1 MRQHK
6 RRMAR
11 CFPSPRRAKRWTG
24 WLMGTLACL
33 GAGVI
38 WLLTAAPSQAHWS
51 DMSAAEVTV
60 KDASVE
66 MMLTFPTG
74 LVPFADGDRNQQLST
89 DEVNIHN
96 TDLRR
101 FFDQQI
107 HLTNTENVNGQLSIK
122 ALDAGTL
129 PTSVQVAPTTHSTV
143 QLSYA
148 WTQPIEGITIHYGLF
163 LPGVQTAHCLAT
175 ILQAG
180 QLKTFMFTPHNRTFS
195 LLPGDAFS
203 GELVLA
209 IAGAFLWG
217 AMHSLT
223 PGHGKTL
230 VGAYLMGERATP
242 KHALLLA
249 MTTTITHTLGVFAL
263 GLVALFAA
271 QYILPEQLYPWFSL
285 TSGVMVVA
293 IGLNLFKNRM
303 PSSEHFHTHP
313 AHVHPHPHKHS
324 HSHPPH
330 AHQPDHHRS
339 HVHDHHSHTD
349 DHHHSHPHHQQQ
361 HLHPDKGVSISSLL
375 ALGISGGLLP
385 CPAALVLLLG
395 AIAVNKTA
403 LGLIL
408 VICFSLGLSAVLTG
422 LGLLLVYAKSWFK
435 RVPASPRLIKISPR
449 FVKALPAL
457 SAIGIT
463 LIGTGISTQAFI
475 QVLGINGG

>member
-1 MRQHK
+1 MNYQQSFSQFFWQK
-6 RRMAR
+6 RR
-11 CFPSPRRAKRWTG
+11 SRRSTG
-24 WLMGTLACL
+24 WVMGTLSCL
-33 GAGVI
+33 GAIVI

-74 LVPFADGDRNQQLST
+74 LVRFADGDRNQQLSV
-89 DEVNIHN
+89 DEINIHN
-96 TDLRR
+96 ADLKQ

-107 HLTNTENVNGQLSIK
+107 HLTNTENINGELSVK
-122 ALDAGTL
+122 SLAAGTL
-129 PTSVQVAPTTHSTV
+129 PASVQVAPTTHSTV
-143 QLSYA
+143 QLSYTWA
-148 WTQPIEGITIHYGLF
+148 KPIQGININYGMF
-163 LPGVQTAHCLAT
+163 LPGIQTAHCLAT
-175 ILQAG
+175 ILQSG
-180 QLKTFMFTPHNRTFS
+180 QLKTFMFTLSNKTFS
-195 LLPGDAFS
+195 VMPGGNFN
-203 GELVLA
+203 GELVFA

-242 KHALLLA
+242 KHALILA
-249 MTTTITHTLGVFAL
+249 TTTTITHTLGVFAL

-271 QYILPEQLYPWFSL
+271 KYVLPEQLYPWFSL

-293 IGLNLFKNRM
+293 IGLNLFRSRM
-303 PSSEHFHTHP
+303 ASSHNHHNHYDHDHIHHHDHDHTH
-313 AHVHPHPHKHS
+313 
-324 HSHPPH
+324 
-330 AHQPDHHRS
+330 HHE
-339 HVHDHHSHTD
+339 HHDHH
-349 DHHHSHPHHQQQ
+349 HPSI
-361 HLHPDKGVSISSLL
+361 DKGVSIPSLL

-408 VICFSLGLSAVLTG
+408 VIAFSLGLSAVLTG
-422 LGLLLVYAKSWFK
+422 LGLTLVYAKNWFK
-435 RVPASPRLIKISPR
+435 QSPSSPRFVKISPR
-449 FVKALPAL
+449 FVKILPAL

>member
-1 MRQHK
+1 
-6 RRMAR
+6 
-11 CFPSPRRAKRWTG
+11 
-24 WLMGTLACL
+24 MGTLSCL
-33 GAGVI
+33 GAIVI

-74 LVPFADGDRNQQLST
+74 LVRFADGDRNQQLSV
-89 DEVNIHN
+89 DEINIHN
-96 TDLRR
+96 ADLKQ

-107 HLTNTENVNGQLSIK
+107 HLTNTENINGELSVK
-122 ALDAGTL
+122 SLAAGTL
-129 PTSVQVAPTTHSTV
+129 PASVQVAPTTHSTV
-143 QLSYA
+143 QLSYTWA
-148 WTQPIEGITIHYGLF
+148 KPIQGININYGMF
-163 LPGVQTAHCLAT
+163 LPGIQTAHCLAT
-175 ILQAG
+175 ILQSG
-180 QLKTFMFTPHNRTFS
+180 QLKTFMFTLSNKTFS
-195 LLPGDAFS
+195 VMPGGNFN
-203 GELVLA
+203 GELVFA

-242 KHALLLA
+242 KHALILA
-249 MTTTITHTLGVFAL
+249 TTTTITHTLGVFAL

-271 QYILPEQLYPWFSL
+271 KYVLPEQLYPWFSL

-293 IGLNLFKNRM
+293 IGLNLFRSRM
-303 PSSEHFHTHP
+303 ASSHNHHDHDHDHIHHHDHDHDHTH
-313 AHVHPHPHKHS
+313 
-324 HSHPPH
+324 
-330 AHQPDHHRS
+330 HHE
-339 HVHDHHSHTD
+339 HHDHH
-349 DHHHSHPHHQQQ
+349 HPSI
-361 HLHPDKGVSISSLL
+361 DKGVSIPSLL

-408 VICFSLGLSAVLTG
+408 VIAFSLGLSAVLTG
-422 LGLLLVYAKSWFK
+422 LGLTLVYAKNWFK
-435 RVPASPRLIKISPR
+435 QSPSSPRFLKISPR
-449 FVKALPAL
+449 FVKILPAL

>member
-1 MRQHK
+1 
-6 RRMAR
+6 
-11 CFPSPRRAKRWTG
+11 
-24 WLMGTLACL
+24 MGTLSCL
-33 GAGVI
+33 GAIVI
-38 WLLTAAPSQAHWS
+38 WLLTATPSQAHWS

-74 LVPFADGDRNQQLST
+74 LVPFADGDRNQQLSV
-89 DEVNIHN
+89 DEINSHN
-96 TDLRR
+96 ADLRQ

-107 HLTNTENVNGQLSIK
+107 HLTNTENTNGQLSVSPL
-122 ALDAGTL
+122 AAGTL
-129 PTSVQVAPTTHSTV
+129 PTNVQVAPSTHSTV

-148 WTQPIEGITIHYGLF
+148 WSKPIEGVTLNYGLF
-163 LPGVQTAHCLAT
+163 LPGIQTAHCLAT

-180 QLKTFMFTPHNRTFS
+180 QLKTFMFTPNNQTFS
-195 LLPGDAFS
+195 LTPGGAFS
-203 GELVLA
+203 GEVVLA

-242 KHALLLA
+242 KHALILA

-271 QYILPEQLYPWFSL
+271 KYILPEQLYPWFSL

-293 IGLNLFKNRM
+293 IGLSLFRNRM
-303 PSSEHFHTHP
+303 APSNH
-313 AHVHPHPHKHS
+313 
-324 HSHPPH
+324 
-330 AHQPDHHRS
+330 S
-339 HVHDHHSHTD
+339 HVHADDHAHDHTHD
-349 DHHHSHPHHQQQ
+349 HNYHHHDHHHHDHHHHDHSHHHPDHNPHI
-361 HLHPDKGVSISSLL
+361 DKGVSISSLL

-435 RVPASPRLIKISPR
+435 RVPSSTRFIKISPR

-463 LIGTGISTQAFI
+463 LIGTGISTQAFM

>member
-1 MRQHK
+1 
-6 RRMAR
+6 
-11 CFPSPRRAKRWTG
+11 
-24 WLMGTLACL
+24 MGTLSCL
-33 GAGVI
+33 GAIVI

-74 LVPFADGDRNQQLST
+74 LVRFADGDRNQQLSV
-89 DEVNIHN
+89 DEINIHN
-96 TDLRR
+96 ADLKQ

-107 HLTNTENVNGQLSIK
+107 HLTNTENINGELSVK
-122 ALDAGTL
+122 SLAAGTL
-129 PTSVQVAPTTHSTV
+129 PASVQVAPTTHSTV
-143 QLSYA
+143 QLSYTWA
-148 WTQPIEGITIHYGLF
+148 KPIQGININYGMF
-163 LPGVQTAHCLAT
+163 LPGIQTAHCLAT

-180 QLKTFMFTPHNRTFS
+180 QLKTFMFTPSNKTFS
-195 LLPGDAFS
+195 VMPGGNFN
-203 GELVLA
+203 GELVFA

-242 KHALLLA
+242 KHALILA
-249 MTTTITHTLGVFAL
+249 TTTTITHTLGVFAL

-271 QYILPEQLYPWFSL
+271 KYVLPEQLYPWFSL

-293 IGLNLFKNRM
+293 IGLNLFRSRM
-303 PSSEHFHTHP
+303 ASSHNHHDHDHDHIHHHDHDHDHTH
-313 AHVHPHPHKHS
+313 
-324 HSHPPH
+324 
-330 AHQPDHHRS
+330 HHE
-339 HVHDHHSHTD
+339 HHDHH
-349 DHHHSHPHHQQQ
+349 HPSI
-361 HLHPDKGVSISSLL
+361 DKGVSIPSLL

-408 VICFSLGLSAVLTG
+408 VIAFSLGLSAVLTG
-422 LGLLLVYAKSWFK
+422 LGLTLVYAKNWFK
-435 RVPASPRLIKISPR
+435 QSPSSPRFLKISPR
-449 FVKALPAL
+449 FVKILPAL

>member
-1 MRQHK
+1 MMQH
-6 RRMAR
+6 RDGFR
-11 CFPSPRRAKRWTG
+11 FPHSRRAKRWTG
-24 WLMGTLACL
+24 WLMGTLSCL
-33 GAGVI
+33 GAVVI

-60 KDASVE
+60 KDTSVE

-74 LVPFADGDRNQQLST
+74 LVPFADGDRNRQLSA
-89 DEVNIHN
+89 DEINIHN
-96 TDLRR
+96 ADLKQ
-101 FFDQQI
+101 FFDQHIQ
-107 HLTNTENVNGQLSIK
+107 LTDTENVNGQLSVSPL
-122 ALDAGTL
+122 AAGTL

-143 QLSYA
+143 QLNYTWSK
-148 WTQPIEGITIHYGLF
+148 PIKGVNINYGMF

-180 QLKTFMFTPHNRTFS
+180 QLKTFMFTPNNKTFS
-195 LLPGDAFS
+195 LVPGGFS

-242 KHALLLA
+242 KHALILA

-271 QYILPEQLYPWFSL
+271 KYVLPEQLYPWFSL
-285 TSGVMVVA
+285 ASGVMVVA
-293 IGLNLFKNRM
+293 IGLSLFRNRM
-303 PSSEHFHTHP
+303 ASPKQPPDYHPHTHE
-313 AHVHPHPHKHS
+313 HHPHTHEH
-324 HSHPPH
+324 
-330 AHQPDHHRS
+330 DNHH
-339 HVHDHHSHTD
+339 HDHH
-349 DHHHSHPHHQQQ
+349 HPI
-361 HLHPDKGVSISSLL
+361 DKGVSISSLL

-395 AIAVNKTA
+395 AIAVHKTA

-422 LGLLLVYAKSWFK
+422 LGLLLVYAKTWFK
-435 RVPASPRLIKISPR
+435 RVPSSPRFGKISPR

-475 QVLGINGG
+475 KVLGISGG

>member
-1 MRQHK
+1 
-6 RRMAR
+6 
-11 CFPSPRRAKRWTG
+11 
-24 WLMGTLACL
+24 MGTLSCL
-33 GAGVI
+33 GAIVI
-38 WLLTAAPSQAHWS
+38 WLLTSAPSQAHWS

-74 LVPFADGDRNQQLST
+74 LVRFADGDRNQQLSV
-89 DEVNIHN
+89 DEINIHN
-96 TDLRR
+96 ADLKQ

-107 HLTNTENVNGQLSIK
+107 HLTNTENINGELSVK
-122 ALDAGTL
+122 SLAAGTL
-129 PTSVQVAPTTHSTV
+129 PASVQVAPTTHSTV
-143 QLSYA
+143 QLSYTWA
-148 WTQPIEGITIHYGLF
+148 KPIQGININYGMF
-163 LPGVQTAHCLAT
+163 LPGIQTAHCLAT
-175 ILQAG
+175 ILQSG
-180 QLKTFMFTPHNRTFS
+180 QLKTFMFTLSNKTFS
-195 LLPGDAFS
+195 VMPGGNFN
-203 GELVLA
+203 GELVFA

-242 KHALLLA
+242 KHALILA

-271 QYILPEQLYPWFSL
+271 KYVLPEQLYPWFSL
-285 TSGVMVVA
+285 ASGVMVVA
-293 IGLNLFKNRM
+293 IGLNLFRNRM
-303 PSSEHFHTHP
+303 ASSPNHP
-313 AHVHPHPHKHS
+313 HVHHP
-324 HSHPPH
+324 
-330 AHQPDHHRS
+330 DT
-339 HVHDHHSHTD
+339 HDHHPDTHDHHTHD
-349 DHHHSHPHHQQQ
+349 HAHPHDHHHHDHHPHI
-361 HLHPDKGVSISSLL
+361 DKKVNISSLL

-395 AIAVNKTA
+395 AIAVHKTA

-435 RVPASPRLIKISPR
+435 RVPSSPRFGKISPR
-449 FVKALPAL
+449 FLKALPAL

-475 QVLGINGG
+475 KVLGISGG

>member
-1 MRQHK
+1 MMQHK
-6 RRMAR
+6 RDV
-11 CFPSPRRAKRWTG
+11 FQFSHSRRAKRWTG
-24 WLMGTLACL
+24 WLMGTLSCL
-33 GAGVI
+33 GAVVI

-74 LVPFADGDRNQQLST
+74 LVPFADGDRNRQLSV
-89 DEVNIHN
+89 DEINIHN
-96 TDLRR
+96 ADLRR

-107 HLTNTENVNGQLSIK
+107 HLTNTENINGQLSISPL
-122 ALDAGTL
+122 AAGTL

-143 QLSYA
+143 QLTYTWSK
-148 WTQPIEGITIHYGLF
+148 PIKGVNINYGMF
-163 LPGVQTAHCLAT
+163 LPGIQTAHCLAT

-180 QLKTFMFTPHNRTFS
+180 ELKTFMFTPNNKTFS
-195 LLPGDAFS
+195 LMPGGAFS
-203 GELVLA
+203 GELVFA

-242 KHALLLA
+242 RHALILA

-271 QYILPEQLYPWFSL
+271 KYILPEQLYPWFSL

-293 IGLNLFKNRM
+293 IGLSLFRNRM
-303 PSSEHFHTHP
+303 ASPT
-313 AHVHPHPHKHS
+313 HS
-324 HSHPPH
+324 HEHH
-330 AHQPDHHRS
+330 A
-339 HVHDHHSHTD
+339 HDHHHD
-349 DHHHSHPHHQQQ
+349 HDHHDHAHRHHEHDHHPHI
-361 HLHPDKGVSISSLL
+361 DKGVSISSLL

-422 LGLLLVYAKSWFK
+422 LGLLLVYAKNWFK
-435 RVPASPRLIKISPR
+435 RVPSSPRFVKISPR

-475 QVLGINGG
+475 KVLGMSGG

>member
-1 MRQHK
+1 MMQYQGDIFRFSQ
-6 RRMAR
+6 
-11 CFPSPRRAKRWTG
+11 SPRGGKRWTR
-24 WLMGTLACL
+24 WLMGTLSCL
-33 GAGVI
+33 GAIAI

-74 LVPFADGDRNQQLST
+74 LVRFADGDRNQQLSV
-89 DEVNIHN
+89 DEINIHN
-96 TDLRR
+96 ADLRQ

-107 HLTNTENVNGQLSIK
+107 HLTNTENINGQLSVSSL
-122 ALDAGTL
+122 AAGTL

-143 QLSYA
+143 QLSYT
-148 WTQPIEGITIHYGLF
+148 WTQPIKGVTINYGMF
-163 LPGVQTAHCLAT
+163 LPGIQTAHCLAT

-180 QLKTFMFTPHNRTFS
+180 QLKTFMFTPNNKTFS
-195 LLPGDAFS
+195 LIPGGAFS
-203 GELVLA
+203 GELVFA

-242 KHALLLA
+242 KHALILA

-271 QYILPEQLYPWFSL
+271 KYVLPEQLYPWFSL

-293 IGLNLFKNRM
+293 IGLSLFRNRIGSS
-303 PSSEHFHTHP
+303 PSH
-313 AHVHPHPHKHS
+313 HKH
-324 HSHPPH
+324 HSHDH
-330 AHQPDHHRS
+330 AHDHSHHRHDHDQIHHHEHS
-339 HVHDHHSHTD
+339 PHHDHH
-349 DHHHSHPHHQQQ
+349 HHGK
-361 HLHPDKGVSISSLL
+361 DRGVSISSLL

-395 AIAVNKTA
+395 AIAIHKTT

-422 LGLLLVYAKSWFK
+422 LGLLLVYAKNWFK
-435 RVPASPRLIKISPR
+435 RVPSSPRFVKISPR

-475 QVLGINGG
+475 KVLGISGG

>member
-1 MRQHK
+1 MMQRKQEVF
-6 RRMAR
+6 RFSR
-11 CFPSPRRAKRWTG
+11 SSRRAKRWTG
-24 WLMGTLACL
+24 WLMGTLSCL
-33 GAGVI
+33 GAVVI

-74 LVPFADGDRNQQLST
+74 LVPFADGDRNQQLSV
-89 DEVNIHN
+89 DEINIHN
-96 TDLRR
+96 ADLKQ
-101 FFDQQI
+101 FFNQQI
-107 HLTNTENVNGQLSIK
+107 HFTNTEEINGQLSVS
-122 ALDAGTL
+122 ALAAGTL
-129 PTSVQVAPTTHSTV
+129 PTNVQIAPTTHSTV
-143 QLSYA
+143 QLNYT
-148 WTQPIEGITIHYGLF
+148 WTKPIKGVTINYGMF

-175 ILQAG
+175 ILQAE
-180 QLKTFMFTPHNRTFS
+180 QLKTFMFTPTNKTFS
-195 LLPGDAFS
+195 LIPGGAFS
-203 GELVLA
+203 GEVVLA

-242 KHALLLA
+242 KHALILA

-271 QYILPEQLYPWFSL
+271 KYVLPEQLYPWFSL

-293 IGLNLFKNRM
+293 IGLNLFRNRM
-303 PSSEHFHTHP
+303 ASPNHFHQH
-313 AHVHPHPHKHS
+313 
-324 HSHPPH
+324 H
-330 AHQPDHHRS
+330 APDHNH
-339 HVHDHHSHTD
+339 HDHDHHHDHHHHDHHSHI
-349 DHHHSHPHHQQQ
+349 
-361 HLHPDKGVSISSLL
+361 DKGVSISSLL
-375 ALGISGGLLP
+375 ALGVSGGLLP

-395 AIAVNKTA
+395 AIAVHKTA

-435 RVPASPRLIKISPR
+435 RVPSSPRLGKISPR
-449 FVKALPAL
+449 FIKALPAL

>member
-1 MRQHK
+1 MNYQQSFSQFFRQK
-6 RRMAR
+6 RR
-11 CFPSPRRAKRWTG
+11 SRRSTG
-24 WLMGTLACL
+24 WVMGTLSCL
-33 GAGVI
+33 GAIVI

-74 LVPFADGDRNQQLST
+74 LVRFADGDRNQQLSV
-89 DEVNIHN
+89 DEINIHN
-96 TDLRR
+96 ADLKQ

-107 HLTNTENVNGQLSIK
+107 HLTNTENINGELSVK
-122 ALDAGTL
+122 SLAAGTL
-129 PTSVQVAPTTHSTV
+129 PASVQVAPTTHSTV
-143 QLSYA
+143 QLSYTWA
-148 WTQPIEGITIHYGLF
+148 KPIQGININYGMF
-163 LPGVQTAHCLAT
+163 LPGIQTAHCLAT
-175 ILQAG
+175 ILQSG
-180 QLKTFMFTPHNRTFS
+180 QLKTFMFTLSNKTFS
-195 LLPGDAFS
+195 VMPGGNFN
-203 GELVLA
+203 GELVFA

-242 KHALLLA
+242 KHALILA
-249 MTTTITHTLGVFAL
+249 TTTTITHTLGVFAL

-271 QYILPEQLYPWFSL
+271 KYVLPEQLYPWFSL

-293 IGLNLFKNRM
+293 IGLNLFRSRM
-303 PSSEHFHTHP
+303 ASSHNHHDHDHDHIHHHDHDHDHTH
-313 AHVHPHPHKHS
+313 
-324 HSHPPH
+324 
-330 AHQPDHHRS
+330 HHE
-339 HVHDHHSHTD
+339 HHDHH
-349 DHHHSHPHHQQQ
+349 HPSI
-361 HLHPDKGVSISSLL
+361 DKGVSIPSLL

-408 VICFSLGLSAVLTG
+408 VIAFSLGLSAVLTG
-422 LGLLLVYAKSWFK
+422 LGLTLVYAKNWFK
-435 RVPASPRLIKISPR
+435 QSPSSPRFLKISPR
-449 FVKALPAL
+449 FVKILPAL

>member
-1 MRQHK
+1 MMQHK
-6 RRMAR
+6 RDGVRFSR
-11 CFPSPRRAKRWTG
+11 SSRRAKRWTG
-24 WLMGTLACL
+24 WLMGTLSCL
-33 GAGVI
+33 GAVVI

-51 DMSAAEVTV
+51 DMSAAEITV

-74 LVPFADGDRNQQLST
+74 LVPFADGDRNRQLSV
-89 DEVNIHN
+89 DEINIHN
-96 TDLRR
+96 ADLKQ

-107 HLTNTENVNGQLSIK
+107 HLTNTENVNGQLSVSSL
-122 ALDAGTL
+122 AAGTL

-143 QLSYA
+143 QLNYT
-148 WTQPIEGITIHYGLF
+148 WTKPIKGVNINYGMF
-163 LPGVQTAHCLAT
+163 LPGIQTAHCLAT

-180 QLKTFMFTPHNRTFS
+180 QLKTFMFTPNNKTFS
-195 LLPGDAFS
+195 LMPGGGFS
-203 GELVLA
+203 GELVFA

-242 KHALLLA
+242 KHALILA

-271 QYILPEQLYPWFSL
+271 KYILPEQLYPWFSL

-293 IGLNLFKNRM
+293 IGLNLFRNRM
-303 PSSEHFHTHP
+303 AAPNRDHEHHSHAHDHTH
-313 AHVHPHPHKHS
+313 
-324 HSHPPH
+324 
-330 AHQPDHHRS
+330 HQA
-339 HVHDHHSHTD
+339 HDHHHHEPH
-349 DHHHSHPHHQQQ
+349 DHHHHPI
-361 HLHPDKGVSISSLL
+361 DKGVSISSLL

-395 AIAVNKTA
+395 AIAVHKTA

-422 LGLLLVYAKSWFK
+422 LGLLLVYAKNWFK
-435 RVPASPRLIKISPR
+435 QVPSSPRFVKISPR
-449 FVKALPAL
+449 FFKALPAL

-475 QVLGINGG
+475 KVLGISGG

>member
-1 MRQHK
+1 
-6 RRMAR
+6 
-11 CFPSPRRAKRWTG
+11 
-24 WLMGTLACL
+24 MGTLSCL
-33 GAGVI
+33 GAIVI

-74 LVPFADGDRNQQLST
+74 LVRFADGDRNQQLSV
-89 DEVNIHN
+89 DEINIHN
-96 TDLRR
+96 ADLKQ

-107 HLTNTENVNGQLSIK
+107 HLTNTENINGELSVK
-122 ALDAGTL
+122 SLAAGTL
-129 PTSVQVAPTTHSTV
+129 PASVQVAPTTHSTV
-143 QLSYA
+143 QLSYTWA
-148 WTQPIEGITIHYGLF
+148 KPIQGININYGMF
-163 LPGVQTAHCLAT
+163 LPGIQTAHCLAT
-175 ILQAG
+175 ILQSG
-180 QLKTFMFTPHNRTFS
+180 QLKTFMFTLSNKTFS
-195 LLPGDAFS
+195 VMPGGNFN
-203 GELVLA
+203 GELVFA

-242 KHALLLA
+242 KHALILA
-249 MTTTITHTLGVFAL
+249 TTTTITHTLGVFAL

-271 QYILPEQLYPWFSL
+271 KYVLPEQLYPWFSL

-293 IGLNLFKNRM
+293 IGLNLFRSRM
-303 PSSEHFHTHP
+303 ASSHNHHNHYDHDHIHHHDHDHTH
-313 AHVHPHPHKHS
+313 
-324 HSHPPH
+324 
-330 AHQPDHHRS
+330 HHE
-339 HVHDHHSHTD
+339 HHDHH
-349 DHHHSHPHHQQQ
+349 HPSI
-361 HLHPDKGVSISSLL
+361 DKGVSIPSLL

-408 VICFSLGLSAVLTG
+408 VIAFSLGLSAVLTG
-422 LGLLLVYAKSWFK
+422 LGLTLVYAKNWFK
-435 RVPASPRLIKISPR
+435 QSPSSPRFVKISPR
-449 FVKALPAL
+449 FVKILPAL

>member
-1 MRQHK
+1 MQRNRDIFRSQGSK
-6 RRMAR
+6 
-11 CFPSPRRAKRWTG
+11 RAKRWTG
-24 WLMGTLACL
+24 WLMGTLSCL
-33 GAGVI
+33 GAVVI

-60 KDASVE
+60 KDASVD

-74 LVPFADGDRNQQLST
+74 LVRFADGDRNQQLSA
-89 DEVNIHN
+89 DEINIHN

-107 HLTNTENVNGQLSIK
+107 HLTNTENINGQLSVSP
-122 ALDAGTL
+122 LDNGTL

-143 QLSYA
+143 QLSYTWA
-148 WTQPIEGITIHYGLF
+148 KPIKGVNINYGMF

-180 QLKTFMFTPHNRTFS
+180 QLKTFMFTPNNKTFS
-195 LLPGDAFS
+195 LTPGGAFS

-242 KHALLLA
+242 KHALILA

-271 QYILPEQLYPWFSL
+271 KYVLPEQLYPWFSL

-293 IGLNLFKNRM
+293 IGLNLFRNRM
-303 PSSEHFHTHP
+303 ASSP
-313 AHVHPHPHKHS
+313 NPPHVHHF
-324 HSHPPH
+324 
-330 AHQPDHHRS
+330 DT
-339 HVHDHHSHTD
+339 HDHHTHDHTHHHD
-349 DHHHSHPHHQQQ
+349 QDHHHHEHHHPH
-361 HLHPDKGVSISSLL
+361 LDKGVSISALL

-395 AIAVNKTA
+395 AIGVHKTA

-435 RVPASPRLIKISPR
+435 RVPSSPRLIKISPR
-449 FVKALPAL
+449 FIKVLPAL

-475 QVLGINGG
+475 KVLGINGG

>member
-1 MRQHK
+1 
-6 RRMAR
+6 
-11 CFPSPRRAKRWTG
+11 
-24 WLMGTLACL
+24 MGTLSCL
-33 GAGVI
+33 GAIVI

-74 LVPFADGDRNQQLST
+74 LVRFADGDRNQQLSV
-89 DEVNIHN
+89 DEINIHN
-96 TDLRR
+96 ADLKQ

-107 HLTNTENVNGQLSIK
+107 HLTNTENINGELSVK
-122 ALDAGTL
+122 SLAAGTL
-129 PTSVQVAPTTHSTV
+129 PASVQVAPTTHSTV
-143 QLSYA
+143 QLSYTWA
-148 WTQPIEGITIHYGLF
+148 KPIQGININYGMF
-163 LPGVQTAHCLAT
+163 LPGIQTAHCLAT
-175 ILQAG
+175 ILQSG
-180 QLKTFMFTPHNRTFS
+180 QLKTFMFTLSNKTFS
-195 LLPGDAFS
+195 VMPGGNFN
-203 GELVLA
+203 GELVFA

-242 KHALLLA
+242 KHALILA
-249 MTTTITHTLGVFAL
+249 TTTTITHTLGVFAL

-271 QYILPEQLYPWFSL
+271 KYVLPEQLYPWFSL

-293 IGLNLFKNRM
+293 IGLNLFRSRM
-303 PSSEHFHTHP
+303 ASSHNHHDHDHDHIHHHDHDHTH
-313 AHVHPHPHKHS
+313 
-324 HSHPPH
+324 
-330 AHQPDHHRS
+330 HHE
-339 HVHDHHSHTD
+339 HHDHH
-349 DHHHSHPHHQQQ
+349 HPSI
-361 HLHPDKGVSISSLL
+361 DKGVSIPSLL

-408 VICFSLGLSAVLTG
+408 VIAFSLGLSAVLTG
-422 LGLLLVYAKSWFK
+422 LGLTLVYAKNWFK
-435 RVPASPRLIKISPR
+435 QSPSSPRFLKISPR
-449 FVKALPAL
+449 FVKILPAL

>member
-1 MRQHK
+1 MQQKIMQHK
-6 RRMAR
+6 RDVFRFSR
-11 CFPSPRRAKRWTG
+11 SPRRVKQWKG
-24 WLMGTLACL
+24 WLMGSLSCL
-33 GAGVI
+33 GAIAI

-66 MMLTFPTG
+66 MMVTFPTG
-74 LVPFADGDRNQQLST
+74 LVRFADGDRSQQLSV
-89 DEVNIHN
+89 DEINIHN
-96 TDLRR
+96 ADLKQ

-107 HLTNTENVNGQLSIK
+107 HLTNTENINGQLSVSPL
-122 ALDAGTL
+122 AAGTL
-129 PTSVQVAPTTHSTV
+129 PPSVQVAPTTHSTV
-143 QLSYA
+143 QLSYTWA
-148 WTQPIEGITIHYGLF
+148 KPIQGININYGMF
-163 LPGVQTAHCLAT
+163 LPGIQTAHCLAT

-180 QLKTFMFTPHNRTFS
+180 QLKTFMFTPNNKIFS
-195 LLPGDAFS
+195 LMPGGTFN

-242 KHALLLA
+242 KHALILA

-271 QYILPEQLYPWFSL
+271 KYVLPEQLYPWFSL

-293 IGLNLFKNRM
+293 IGLNLFRNRM
-303 PSSEHFHTHP
+303 SSSDNH
-313 AHVHPHPHKHS
+313 HKHHAQTHS
-324 HSHPPH
+324 HNHSHHDHDQIHHHHDHPPH
-330 AHQPDHHRS
+330 
-339 HVHDHHSHTD
+339 HDHHE
-349 DHHHSHPHHQQQ
+349 HHHHNK
-361 HLHPDKGVSISSLL
+361 DGGVSIPSLL

-408 VICFSLGLSAVLTG
+408 VISFSLGLAGVLTG
-422 LGLLLVYAKSWFK
+422 LGLLLVYAKHWFK
-435 RVPASPRLIKISPR
+435 LMPFSPRLINISPR
-449 FVKALPAL
+449 FVKTLPAL

-463 LIGTGISTQAFI
+463 LIGTGISTQAFM

>member
-1 MRQHK
+1 
-6 RRMAR
+6 
-11 CFPSPRRAKRWTG
+11 
-24 WLMGTLACL
+24 MGTLSCL
-33 GAGVI
+33 GAIVI

-74 LVPFADGDRNQQLST
+74 LVRFADGDRNQQLSV
-89 DEVNIHN
+89 DEINIHN
-96 TDLRR
+96 ADLKQ

-107 HLTNTENVNGQLSIK
+107 HLTNTENINGELSVK
-122 ALDAGTL
+122 SLAAGTL
-129 PTSVQVAPTTHSTV
+129 PASVQVAPTTHSTV
-143 QLSYA
+143 QLSYTWA
-148 WTQPIEGITIHYGLF
+148 KPIQGININYGMF
-163 LPGVQTAHCLAT
+163 LPGIQTAHCLAT

-180 QLKTFMFTPHNRTFS
+180 QLKTFMFTPSNKTFS
-195 LLPGDAFS
+195 VMPGGNFN
-203 GELVLA
+203 GELVFA

-242 KHALLLA
+242 KHALILA
-249 MTTTITHTLGVFAL
+249 TTTTITHTLGVFAL

-271 QYILPEQLYPWFSL
+271 KYVLPEQLYPWFSL

-293 IGLNLFKNRM
+293 IGLNLFRSRM
-303 PSSEHFHTHP
+303 ASSHNHHDHDHDHIHHHDHDHDHTH
-313 AHVHPHPHKHS
+313 
-324 HSHPPH
+324 
-330 AHQPDHHRS
+330 HHE
-339 HVHDHHSHTD
+339 HHDHH
-349 DHHHSHPHHQQQ
+349 HPSI
-361 HLHPDKGVSISSLL
+361 DKGVSIPSLL

-408 VICFSLGLSAVLTG
+408 VIAFSLGLSAVLTG
-422 LGLLLVYAKSWFK
+422 LGLTLVYAKNWFK
-435 RVPASPRLIKISPR
+435 QSPSSPRFLKISPR
-449 FVKALPAL
+449 FVKILPAL

-463 LIGTGISTQAFI
+463 LIGTG
-475 QVLGINGG
+475 